1 VPDAYRDPEVYFK
14 RFKND
19 GRRVLIV
26 TEAIYTG
33 KALRRLVALLRERN
47 WEVDIAAIGIEGEGL
62 IADEVRE
69 DNIGRVEIFSG
80 KYQRNEGYDIPHTPR
95 VYQRP
100 DISGVY
106 KNTRGVIES
115 RPFRNLVP
123 EEKRKSI
130 QSAIN
135 QSRHDANIVV
145 DHLMDWYKSQ
155 KK

>member
-1 VPDAYRDPEVYFK
+1 MPDAYRDPEVYFK

-95 VYQRP
+95 
-100 DISGVY
+100 
-106 KNTRGVIES
+106 GVIES